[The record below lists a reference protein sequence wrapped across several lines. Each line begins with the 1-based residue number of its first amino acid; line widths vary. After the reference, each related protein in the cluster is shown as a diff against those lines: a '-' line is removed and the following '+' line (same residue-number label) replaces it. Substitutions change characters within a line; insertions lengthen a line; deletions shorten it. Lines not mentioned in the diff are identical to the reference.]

1 MKQKLLYICLM
12 ILCTLAW
19 SSEVWAID
27 GYTKVYDVG
36 TETEPSSKTMKHDDG
51 WGDVNNNK
59 KSSYKVS
66 DYVTFSLYA
75 SNLYKAA
82 GGFRG
87 GTFWTYQTIDGTLSW
102 TIKNNYYI
110 NISELVMT
118 VQSTASG
125 YVDFFINGAKGHI
138 DHIDKDYT
146 ATSSGLSLG
155 NNGSVS
161 VKTGAGTHY
170 IKNIKATYQ
179 IYHYELDLTEL
190 KNKIDAALEKYN
202 GISDKN
208 SKWWDDTLKTV
219 RDNANVLYASN
230 DCKFPNSTYWGG
242 AEVGVKTSTIAAKV
256 MQLQK
261 AMAICDFEEKK
272 KTASEKGYS
281 NTNIRTTTYNSIHTY
296 LNTTYRTA
304 GPGTADLATIES
316 ATTALENLITDA
328 DDERIAISNFNT
340 AKNNAASYSTDV
352 VPDKVY
358 NTLLHAYDSH
368 NPLTASVED
377 TNNATSALNS
387 AIQLAEDL
395 TGPYQIAL
403 GYYTTAYNTNNSDIH
418 GGNDTV
424 AGELETAKSALENST
439 DTGGIEAAQAAFISI
454 KEKLDAITTFK
465 TSKATAGNYE
475 QTKIPDAVYEWLHD
489 YDDTKFKPYEK
500 TTTEITAATTDLNS
514 AITAAA
520 ATTSAYQT
528 ALGYYTTAYNT
539 NNSDVHGSN
548 ETVAG
553 ELEVAKSALES
564 SKTVDEITAAQNTF
578 ISIKEKLDAI
588 TTFKTSKATA
598 GNYEQTKIPD
608 AVYEWL
614 HDYDDTKFKPYEK
627 TTTEI
632 TAATTDLNSAITA
645 AAATTS
651 AYQTALG
658 YYTTAYNTNNS
669 DVHGSNETVAGELEV
684 AKSALESS
692 KTVDEITAAQNTFI
706 AIKEK
711 LDAITAFKTSK
722 ATAATYVQTE
732 IPDAVYTLL
741 HQYDDYDPYGD
752 DAATVTGKKNTLNGA
767 ISAAD
772 ATKSGYQ
779 TALGYYNTA
788 VSKNNSNIPSGLE
801 TTGINNAKDALEAC
815 TLATEVTAVQ
825 TTILA
830 IIAKFDEI
838 SFDMNIPAVI
848 PWEESV
854 SKTWATATSGK
865 DVSYTSSNPAVV
877 SVSATGATF
886 TRVAAGEVTI
896 TASTAR
902 TEEKYENQTTRIF
915 KVVPRYYFSVT
926 AEVGSVAGGSVETA
940 TVSDS
945 YKDGTPGRTTT
956 ENLTTT
962 ASFKA
967 TAFDDYT
974 FMGWSYTADGD
985 VIPGSNVSDYTPTI
999 TNSGVPGSEE
1009 SLELYAIFKLSRI
1022 HLYSNTKPS
1031 YEAGEYDEVQ
1041 LHRSFNKGYSTIAL
1055 PFQTTLYALT
1065 GQRSADDWVA
1075 QLSVVTYTAA
1085 DNGYTLYFKKTGNG
1099 ADADGGIIEANRPYV
1114 LHLSKAVENPV
1125 WTNLQVKSPS
1135 SSSVVQADKGYAD
1148 NGYGDYS
1155 DWRMHANYEPG
1166 ESMVGKYGI
1175 VNNSHLAGDPDP
1187 EHPDE
1192 SEKTRF
1198 PEGCLKLGGTGSTLN
1213 AFMAYIEG
1221 PTSAPVKAAY
1231 LDDDDNAD
1239 GLLEALRGEEV
1250 SGTESVYDLQGRKL
1264 PKAQRGL
1271 NIIRGADGSVKKVMN
1286 K

>member
-439 DTGGIEAAQAAFISI
+439 DTGGIEAAQAA
-454 KEKLDAITTFK
+454 
-465 TSKATAGNYE
+465 
-475 QTKIPDAVYEWLHD
+475 
-489 YDDTKFKPYEK
+489 
-500 TTTEITAATTDLNS
+500 
-514 AITAAA
+514 
-520 ATTSAYQT
+520 
-528 ALGYYTTAYNT
+528 
-539 NNSDVHGSN
+539 
-548 ETVAG
+548 
-553 ELEVAKSALES
+553 
-564 SKTVDEITAAQNTF
+564 F

>member
-528 ALGYYTTAYNT
+528 ALVNYNTALNT

-553 ELEVAKSALES
+553 EL
-564 SKTVDEITAAQNTF
+564 T
-578 ISIKEKLDAI
+578 
-588 TTFKTSKATA
+588 
-598 GNYEQTKIPD
+598 
-608 AVYEWL
+608 
-614 HDYDDTKFKPYEK
+614 
-627 TTTEI
+627 
-632 TAATTDLNSAITA
+632 
-645 AAATTS
+645 
-651 AYQTALG
+651 
-658 YYTTAYNTNNS
+658 
-669 DVHGSNETVAGELEV
+669 V